1 MNTDVITAADSRFSA
16 VRQGYV
22 AVMLLDVLIAL
33 IIVVV
38 AVALGLTVH
47 PLFWLIVIL
56 AALWM
61 FGRRGTRRRVY

>member
-1 MNTDVITAADSRFSA
+1 
-16 VRQGYV
+16 
-22 AVMLLDVLIAL
+22 MLLDVLIAL

-47 PLFWLIVIL
+47 PLFWLIVIF

-61 FGRRGTRRRVY
+61 YGRRGTRRRVY